1 MHTGWIT
8 YGSSWYYLD
17 STGAMRTGWFNQGG
31 TWYYL
36 GSDGVMLTGV
46 QKINER
52 TYTFDPSGALVG

>member
-1 MHTGWIT
+1 
-8 YGSSWYYLD
+8 
-17 STGAMRTGWFNQGG
+17 MRTGWFNQGG